1 MRVTFPVL
9 GLVAGLALLSCTDK
23 PKAAAPPPAK
33 LGPIETPEDLL
44 GTLLVRDVG
53 VLTETGN
60 AGLLGSGQP
69 PRPTCARRPGVGE
82 AVSDLDLHAPLAVV
96 VLGDL
101 RKSQSWHFVAAGK
114 LQHAQKT
121 REKLASQQKG
131 TDSAAT
137 GTTVFAADKGAITVL
152 GDYLVFG
159 DTSTALDAA
168 GRFTARE
175 AADGTPPHDLVLH
188 VSLGK
193 FAGAL
198 RKDAEQSW
206 KEKGKDPDLGWI
218 EPLERILVEAIGD
231 LGDVDAWTD
240 QAEENW
246 SMEVRVGATGKLSD
260 LLAAYPSA
268 PVTSMMSLPKASSAG
283 SIRFPDAMAKAW
295 RALIAQSKSAWGS
308 FVRSMGNEIAFSF
321 AEKGAK
327 PGDPFREISCASS
340 SPIRRPARPLSSSC
354 SVRRSATSPT
364 ARWRARRGASK
375 APNSGVLHPTPE
387 RREARSPLGHQGAAP
402 LSRLRAHRQDD
413 LARRGG
419 RPEQQGVVPQR
430 PAQQGLRGEAPEAGA
445 RRGLLR
451 RDRQGAEGERARCGG
466 HARGRAPRRAGGRQG
481 GHHRDLHRACLRP
494 HGARVVVERASH
506 AFGER
511 RAARIRSPE
520 RQAEEALKG
529 CRRGRT
535 THASAAERAP

>member
-1 MRVTFPVL
+1 MRVSFPVL
-9 GLVAGLALLSCTDK
+9 GLVTGLALLSCTDK

-53 VLTETGN
+53 VLTETN
-60 AGLLGSGQP
+60 AGLLGTSNP
-69 PRPTCARRPGVGE
+69 LPDMRKAPKGVGE
-82 AVSDLDLHAPLAVV
+82 AVSDLDLHAPMAVV

-101 RKSQSWHFVAAGK
+101 RKSESWHFVAAGK

-137 GTTVFAADKGAITVL
+137 GTTVFAVDKGAITVL

-159 DTSTALDAA
+159 DTGTALDAA
-168 GRFTARE
+168 GRFVARE

-198 RKDAEQSW
+198 RKDAEASW
-206 KEKGKDPDLGWI
+206 KEKGKDPDLGSI

-240 QAEENW
+240 QDKENW

-283 SIRFPDAMAKAW
+283 LVRFPDAMAKAW
-295 RALIAQSKSAWGS
+295 EGVDPAQSKSAWGS
-308 FVRSMGNEIAFSF
+308 FVRSVGNELAFSF

-327 PGDPFREISCASS
+327 PGDPFREILLRLELADAKAGKAALQQLLSQEIGGKPDRKVGRAPWSKQGADGETLTWTENGEKHEARWAIKAQYLYFDLPLTGKLTLLDAAVDPNSKALFRNDPRSKVFEEKLPKQGLVAAYYGETDKAPKASELGAVATLAGVRLGALAVGKAGITATFTGPVADLTALASS
-340 SPIRRPARPLSSSC
+340 S
-354 SVRRSATSPT
+354 SAP
-364 ARWRARRGASK
+364 
-375 APNSGVLHPTPE
+375 
-387 RREARSPLGHQGAAP
+387 AAP
-402 LSRLRAHRQDD
+402 S
-413 LARRGG
+413 
-419 RPEQQGVVPQR
+419 
-430 PAQQGLRGEAPEAGA
+430 
-445 RRGLLR
+445 
-451 RDRQGAEGERARCGG
+451 
-466 HARGRAPRRAGGRQG
+466 
-481 GHHRDLHRACLRP
+481 
-494 HGARVVVERASH
+494 
-506 AFGER
+506 
-511 RAARIRSPE
+511 
-520 RQAEEALKG
+520 
-529 CRRGRT
+529 
-535 THASAAERAP
+535 ASAAPPASAAPSGKPKKP